1 MEETVNQS
9 VNLEEYQSF
18 VRGTKRYSTQHAVLY
33 PVIGLASE
41 VGEVSGKIKKIL
53 RDQEGEMTS
62 ENIVEL
68 ISELGDV
75 LWYVTCIAD
84 DLGVPLIDLFTV
96 NVAKL
101 TDRVERGVI
110 HGSGD
115 NR

>member
-1 MEETVNQS
+1 MEKSVDQT

-18 VRGTKRYSTQHAVLY
+18 VRSTKRYSEQHTVLY

-41 VGEVSGKIKKIL
+41 VGEVSGKVKKIL
-53 RDQEGEMTS
+53 RDQEGAIS
-62 ENIVEL
+62 DENMVEL

-101 TDRVERGVI
+101 TDRVNRDVI
-110 HGSGD
+110 QGSGD